1 MRQLWR
7 EVGEALLVGRR
18 EHRADRAFAQWV
30 RENGFEDMDRRVRA
44 DAMWLAENWSE
55 VSTAWTPDLTHPTH
69 MRAAHREALE
79 ATRPLPF
86 PDLDLEASEV
96 AASGEAADIARAV
109 PGHRKVS
116 KLQAHVERGGFEG
129 ANAQRQL
136 DKMAARIGMPTE
148 KMVSISKKL
157 DPEAGVSPD
166 NLPIV
171 RQNIAHVAALALQL
185 AEYVK
190 KVQAVGTPLTREAA
204 LAIVIETFNQ
214 SNVA

>member
-1 MRQLWR
+1 MQASSNLIPLQSAVVLRGKRAWTKIKATAPEMRQLWR

-109 PGHRKVS
+109 PVYRKVLPLIPS
-116 KLQAHVERGGFEG
+116 TVL
-129 ANAQRQL
+129 
-136 DKMAARIGMPTE
+136 
-148 KMVSISKKL
+148 
-157 DPEAGVSPD
+157 GV
-166 NLPIV
+166 
-171 RQNIAHVAALALQL
+171 L
-185 AEYVK
+185 AENWSEVST
-190 KVQAVGTPLTREAA
+190 AWTPDLTHPRLPGTRNL
-204 LAIVIETFNQ
+204 Q
-214 SNVA
+214 G